1 MRRVRL
7 GKTDLQVSP
16 IAFGTWQLSGSW
28 GQFGFPPSVH
38 GPTTIQYLSYGTEVP
53 YGQEQPGDRH
63 LEAFWTKREQAELV
77 ARSAERLTRG
87 GFGAPEAIAQPP
99 RGTASPFM
107 NTRPW

>member
-1 MRRVRL
+1 MDVIRAKGFAAVCIDRHHGRV
-7 GKTDLQVSP
+7 TVE
-16 IAFGTWQLSGSW
+16 T
-28 GQFGFPPSVH
+28 V
-38 GPTTIQYLSYGTEVP
+38 
-53 YGQEQPGDRH
+53 PGDRH